1 MKSLLSATLFT
12 LVALLVLITPGP
24 ANAAKQGLGTYLQ
37 GLSLVDQNGRRV
49 QMYEDIVQGHVVV
62 IHSFFSHCQGV
73 CPVMTGNLLALQRR
87 FADAFGTRLRF
98 VSISVDP
105 VRDTPRVLR
114 DYAKKIKA
122 GEGWLFLTGTQA
134 EVDTVL
140 RKLGQ
145 FADVPES
152 HSNIMI
158 VGNERTG
165 LWKKVLGLANAEA
178 VGDVVQSVLEDG
190 EAPQ

>member
-1 MKSLLSATLFT
+1 MKTNHVRIVF
-12 LVALLVLITPGP
+12 ALLVLLTIFPLKLTAQGPGS
-24 ANAAKQGLGTYLQ
+24 YFQ

-49 QMYEDIVQGHVVV
+49 ALYEDVVKGHVVL

-73 CPVMTGNLLALQRR
+73 CPVMTGNLLALQKR
-87 FADAFGTRLRF
+87 FADASGGRLRI

-122 GEGWLFLTGTQA
+122 GDGWMFLTGTQT
-134 EVDTVL
+134 EVDAVL
-140 RKLGQ
+140 SKLGQ
-145 FADVPES
+145 FADSPES

-158 VGNERTG
+158 VGNEPTG

-178 VGDVVQSVLEDG
+178 VGDVVQSVLDDG
-190 EAPQ
+190 VTLR

>member
-1 MKSLLSATLFT
+1 MNNLLSVILF
-12 LVALLVLITPGP
+12 ALMVLITPVP
-24 ANAAKQGLGTYLQ
+24 ADAAKPGLGTYFQ

-49 QMYEDIVQGHVVV
+49 QMYEDVVHGHVVV
-62 IHSFFSHCQGV
+62 IHSFFSQCQGV

-87 FADAFGTRLRF
+87 FADAFGTRLRI

-105 VRDTPRVLR
+105 VRDTPRALR
-114 DYAKKIKA
+114 EYAKKIKA
-122 GEGWLFLTGTQA
+122 REGWLFLTGSQG
-134 EVDTVL
+134 EVDAVL

-145 FADVPES
+145 FADAPES

-165 LWKKVLGLANAEA
+165 LWKKVLGLASAEA
-178 VGDVVQSVLEDG
+178 VGDVVQSVLEDD
-190 EAPQ
+190 EAQQ